1 MTLQRQRLGKS
12 GENRA
17 VEELE
22 RRGYAILA
30 RRYRTRHGE
39 IDVVARD
46 GETTVFVEVKAR
58 TTGEFGLAAEAVTP
72 WKQRR
77 LVAMATDYLVRHR
90 LTGAAVPVRRGR
102 DRPGRR
108 RWRGPQ
114 TRAWRRGIERDDLPE
129 CVRRVSRF
137 LDSVSAAC
145 GTIGV
150 LGERICARPEAAHG
164 VGGRE

>member
-1 MTLQRQRLGKS
+1 MTMQRQNLGKS

-77 LVAMATDYLVRHR
+77 LVSMATDYLARHR
-90 LTGAAVPVRRGR
+90 LTGRPCRFDVVAIDVAEGAPEPDGAGARG
-102 DRPGRR
+102 G
-108 RWRGPQ
+108 
-114 TRAWRRGIERDDLPE
+114 TR
-129 CVRRVSRF
+129 V
-137 LDSVSAAC
+137 
-145 GTIGV
+145 TIYPN
-150 LGERICARPEAAHG
+150 AFDA
-164 VGGRE
+164 